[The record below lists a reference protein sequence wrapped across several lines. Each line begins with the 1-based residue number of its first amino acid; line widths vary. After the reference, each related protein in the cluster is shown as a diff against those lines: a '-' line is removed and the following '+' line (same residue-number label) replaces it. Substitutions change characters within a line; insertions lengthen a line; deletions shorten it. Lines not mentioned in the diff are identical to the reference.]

1 MFRRL
6 IGVVV
11 ATILLTFQM
20 VISSATALELNKTI
34 RTVPLNDKGDTVV
47 LSLKQVKEGK
57 RLFNYACAQCHAGG
71 VTKTNQN
78 VGLEPEALAGAL
90 PNRNNIEGLVDYM
103 KNPTTYDGETE
114 ISEIHP
120 SIKSAN
126 IFKVMRN
133 LEEKDLKRSER
144 EDIEEDK
151 GKFNKHFAKVYK
163 EHQKASFAKS
173 ILKFFN
179 HHATDDLFQNNQR
192 EECAPFTLKR
202 L

>member
-20 VISSATALELNKTI
+20 LVGSATAVELNAAT

-57 RLFNYACAQCHAGG
+57 RLFNFACAQCHAGG

-78 VGLEPEALAGAL
+78 VGLEPEALAGAT
-90 PNRNNIEGLVDYM
+90 PKRDNIEGLVDYL
-103 KNPTTYDGETE
+103 KNPTTYDGEVE

-120 SIKSAN
+120 SIKSAD
-126 IFKVMRN
+126 IFPQMRN
-133 LEEKDLKRSER
+133 LTDEDLTAIAGHILVQPKVVGTRWGG
-144 EDIEEDK
+144 
-151 GKFNKHFAKVYK
+151 GKIYY
-163 EHQKASFAKS
+163 
-173 ILKFFN
+173 
-179 HHATDDLFQNNQR
+179 
-192 EECAPFTLKR
+192 
-202 L
+202 

>member
-1 MFRRL
+1 MFKRL

-11 ATILLTFQM
+11 ATILLTLQM
-20 VISSATALELNKTI
+20 VVGTATALELDEAI

-90 PNRNNIEGLVDYM
+90 PKRNNIEGLVDYM
-103 KNPTTYDGETE
+103 KNPTTYDGATE

-120 SIKSAN
+120 SLKSAN
-126 IFKVMRN
+126 IFRVMRN
-133 LEEKDLKRSER
+133 LTEEDLKAIAGHILLEP
-144 EDIEEDK
+144 K
-151 GKFNKHFAKVYK
+151 VVGTKWGGGKIYY
-163 EHQKASFAKS
+163 
-173 ILKFFN
+173 
-179 HHATDDLFQNNQR
+179 
-192 EECAPFTLKR
+192 
-202 L
+202 

>member
-6 IGVVV
+6 IGVFVV
-11 ATILLTFQM
+11 TILLTLQLL
-20 VISSATALELNKTI
+20 VGSATAIELDEAT
-34 RTVPLNDKGDTVV
+34 RTVPLNAQGDTVV
-47 LSLKQVKEGK
+47 LSLEQVKEGK

-120 SIKSAN
+120 SIKSADT
-126 IFKVMRN
+126 FKVMRN
-133 LEEKDLKRSER
+133 LTEEDLKA
-144 EDIEEDK
+144 IAGHILLQPK
-151 GKFNKHFAKVYK
+151 VVGIKWGGGKIYY
-163 EHQKASFAKS
+163 
-173 ILKFFN
+173 
-179 HHATDDLFQNNQR
+179 
-192 EECAPFTLKR
+192 
-202 L
+202 

>member
-11 ATILLTFQM
+11 VTMLLTLQM
-20 VISSATALELNKTI
+20 LVGSATAVELDEAI
-34 RTVPLNDKGDTVV
+34 RTVPLNAQGDTVV
-47 LSLKQVKEGK
+47 LSLEQVKEGK

-103 KNPTTYDGETE
+103 KNPTTYDGEIE
-114 ISEIHP
+114 ISELHP

-126 IFKVMRN
+126 IFPVMRN
-133 LEEKDLKRSER
+133 LTEEDLKA
-144 EDIEEDK
+144 IAGHILLQPK
-151 GKFNKHFAKVYK
+151 VVGTKWGGGKIYY
-163 EHQKASFAKS
+163 
-173 ILKFFN
+173 
-179 HHATDDLFQNNQR
+179 
-192 EECAPFTLKR
+192 
-202 L
+202 